1 MTAIDWQGRRRHGT
15 VSSYSGGCR
24 CEDCRSAKAADLR
37 ERSLHDARI
46 AWGAAPPRLVDATPA
61 RQHIQALRAS
71 GMGVRTIAAEAGV
84 VPAVIQRLVGWN
96 RDRPALKL
104 RPDTEAKLFSVRPGT
119 LAPSTLVSAG
129 PTGRKVRALIAA
141 GYPRLQM
148 ATAIGVQASNFRY
161 ADLEEWHLVKVRRA
175 AQIDALYQQLSGM
188 PGTSVRARNEGRR
201 RGWPPP
207 LAWDDIDAGVLADD
221 EDVDASSCSTCDEIG
236 HLAGVTPWPEIAA
249 RLGMGLHGMEA
260 HLRRHG
266 THGRLLPEVYAEVA
280 QLRRAPS

>member
-1 MTAIDWQGRRRHGT
+1 MKYAHGTYIAYTIDRCRCDDCRRANRDYERDLNRRRLAVKWGMAEPDR
-15 VSSYSGGCR
+15 VDPA
-24 CEDCRSAKAADLR
+24 EAKAHIDVLR
-37 ERSLHDARI
+37 ANGIGCKRIAELAGVGTTTIARLSRPGHPRYGWRLERSVAERILAVSLDA
-46 AWGAAPPRLVDATPA
+46 
-61 RQHIQALRAS
+61 
-71 GMGVRTIAAEAGV
+71 E
-84 VPAVIQRLVGWN
+84 
-96 RDRPALKL
+96 
-104 RPDTEAKLFSVRPGT
+104 
-119 LAPSTLVSAG
+119 LAPSRLVSAG